1 MNPLLFGAQM
11 KTLSIY
17 RQTSTQSARGSVTS
31 TWTLSHAIERVDIQ
45 PVSADVLRML
55 EGNRDRVA
63 YDCFH
68 AESTIDIVNGDR
80 VADPFNPLA
89 TTPKYVVR
97 NVQKWPPVD
106 GMLGHCRFLLERLG

>member
-1 MNPLLFGAQM
+1 MNPLSFGGIF

-17 RQTSTQSARGSVTS
+17 RQTATQSTRGAVTA
-31 TWTLSHAIERVDIQ
+31 TWTLSHTIERVDIQ
-45 PVSADVLRML
+45 PVSADLLRLL
-55 EGNRDRVA
+55 EGNRDRVE

-80 VADPFNPLA
+80 VADPHNPLA
-89 TTPKYVVR
+89 TSPKYVVR

-106 GMLGHCRFLLERLG
+106 GLLGHCRFFLERLG